1 MTVLPIVLLEGG
13 STQAAGRPQTSAAP
27 GGLHLHQR
35 VLHRIALV
43 DNRVTQP
50 STPTTAAPTTTV
62 PVTSPPTTAA
72 QPVPTPAPV
81 AQAVAPAP
89 TTTTTAGPSHHQT
102 GLATWYAWRSG
113 QCASP
118 TLPMGTTVWVTNVS
132 TGASASCLVT
142 DREAANP
149 GRVIDLDTSVF
160 QAIAPLSA
168 GAVTVTIGW

>member
-62 PVTSPPTTAA
+62 PPVTTTVA
-72 QPVPTPAPV
+72 PVTTQAVVTTQAPATKPAP
-81 AQAVAPAP
+81 
-89 TTTTTAGPSHHQT
+89 
-102 GLATWYAWRSG
+102 SG
-113 QCASP
+113 
-118 TLPMGTTVWVTNVS
+118 
-132 TGASASCLVT
+132 
-142 DREAANP
+142 
-149 GRVIDLDTSVF
+149 
-160 QAIAPLSA
+160 
-168 GAVTVTIGW
+168 